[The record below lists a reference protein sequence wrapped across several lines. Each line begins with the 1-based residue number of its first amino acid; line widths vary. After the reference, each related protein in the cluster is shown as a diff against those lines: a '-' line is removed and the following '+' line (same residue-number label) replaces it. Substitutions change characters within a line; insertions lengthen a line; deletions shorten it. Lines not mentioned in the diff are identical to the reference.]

1 MCYTVHY
8 TLWRLSR
15 LYEIGILTV
24 ELLSFIITD
33 TFGMSQISVHCG
45 KISDINGLTV
55 AKIDCKCLTSSMDP
69 PSSSS
74 SGDVLYNISIAAL
87 NRIAVIAVTHIPH
100 SSILLLGA
108 TPALHPPYE
117 WRKHSETTGP
127 GLGMPSHMR
136 KINDQ
141 ARAVRLRF

>member
-1 MCYTVHY
+1 MHY
-8 TLWRLSR
+8 TLERLSR
-15 LYEIGILTV
+15 LYEIGILTL

-33 TFGMSQISVHCG
+33 TFRMSQISVHCG

-55 AKIDCKCLTSSMDP
+55 AKIDCKFLTSSMDP
-69 PSSSS
+69 PSSPS

-87 NRIAVIAVTHIPH
+87 KRIAVIAVTHIPQ
-100 SSILLLGA
+100 SSILLLDA
-108 TPALHPPYE
+108 TPALYPPYE
-117 WRKHSETTGP
+117 GKKRSESRGL

-141 ARAVRLRF
+141 ARTVRLRF